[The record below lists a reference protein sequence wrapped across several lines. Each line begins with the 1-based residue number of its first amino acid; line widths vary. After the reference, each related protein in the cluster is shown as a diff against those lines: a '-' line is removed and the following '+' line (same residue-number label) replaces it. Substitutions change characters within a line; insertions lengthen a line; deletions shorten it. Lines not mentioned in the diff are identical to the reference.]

1 MSKPATKLAAWMI
14 VNDKSD
20 EALAAEL
27 GVSRVHV
34 SRLRRGVHR
43 PRPDLALKLEKVT
56 KLPASVFIFDRE
68 GAA

>member
-1 MSKPATKLAAWMI
+1 MNKPVTKLAAWML

-34 SRLRRGVHR
+34 SRLRRGLHR
-43 PRPDLALKLEKVT
+43 PRHELALKLEKVT
-56 KLPASVFIFDRE
+56 NLPASTFIFDE
-68 GAA
+68 GIAA